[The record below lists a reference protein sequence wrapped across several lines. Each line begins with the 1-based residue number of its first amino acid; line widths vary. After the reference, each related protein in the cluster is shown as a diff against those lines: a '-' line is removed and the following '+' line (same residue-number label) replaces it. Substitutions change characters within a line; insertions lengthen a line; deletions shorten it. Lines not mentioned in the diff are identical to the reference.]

1 MFVSLLVVLTRFREF
16 AGLELCGGLTS
27 IKSSVLRYPLVLV
40 SSVYHVSPKRKECIS
55 PRNCFV
61 ALPPR
66 QVSCIQE
73 MDKAC
78 ENGIACGLTDL
89 PVLRCV
95 ATCASGQLP
104 HR

>member
-1 MFVSLLVVLTRFREF
+1 MCCVFVSLLVVLTRFKEF

-66 QVSCIQE
+66 QSKLIPTGGGSSV
-73 MDKAC
+73 
-78 ENGIACGLTDL
+78 
-89 PVLRCV
+89 
-95 ATCASGQLP
+95 
-104 HR
+104 